1 MKKILLNGVDGNFG
15 GKSAGILLEKYPH
28 EDLIFTAPREKA
40 LEKYKEMGIETRVA
54 DFNNA
59 ETLVETFKGADTVVL
74 ISMPF
79 VGPKRRAAHKT
90 AIDAAVRAG
99 VKKLVYTSIV
109 GAGEKDINTYEVND
123 HVWTE
128 NYIKEHFAFVPAG
141 TYIKWDDKTV
151 LLPWPELCAQ
161 IPERVEHEMRKIV
174 LSE

>member
-40 LEKYKEMGIETRVA
+40 LKKYKEMGIETRVA

-79 VGPKRRAAHKT
+79 VGPKEELH
-90 AIDAAVRAG
+90 I
-99 VKKLVYTSIV
+99 KLQLMQQY
-109 GAGEKDINTYEVND
+109 
-123 HVWTE
+123 
-128 NYIKEHFAFVPAG
+128 VPVSKSWC
-141 TYIKWDDKTV
+141 I
-151 LLPWPELCAQ
+151 LLL
-161 IPERVEHEMRKIV
+161 
-174 LSE
+174 